1 MCTLFTELQDGERGV
16 WAPQHQQLITQRLV
30 GAPIATS
37 SLLLYLPLPPPL
49 SSPGPR
55 VSFTPPRL
63 DGRRLLPES
72 QGARAYWKTW
82 GKIAACINN
91 SKGEGKGFRAKGSIS
106 RKCGGVCGGKQPKWG
121 NLPSSK
127 FSGKNASVIPISG
140 SPHPSLVS
148 HASDSLQNVCT
159 LDTAHI
165 CIFAH

>member
-30 GAPIATS
+30 GAPI
-37 SLLLYLPLPPPL
+37 LLLYLPLPPPL

-91 SKGEGKGFRAKGSIS
+91 SKGEGVPSKRVDFAQMWRSLRWKAGQSGEISPLLNFRERTLQSFRSLAALI
-106 RKCGGVCGGKQPKWG
+106 P
-121 NLPSSK
+121 PS
-127 FSGKNASVIPISG
+127 
-140 SPHPSLVS
+140 
-148 HASDSLQNVCT
+148 
-159 LDTAHI
+159 
-165 CIFAH
+165 

>member
-91 SKGEGKGFRAKGSIS
+91 SKGEGKRGSEQKGRFRANAAECAVESSQSGEIS
-106 RKCGGVCGGKQPKWG
+106 PLLNFRERTLQSFRSLAALIP
-121 NLPSSK
+121 PS
-127 FSGKNASVIPISG
+127 
-140 SPHPSLVS
+140 
-148 HASDSLQNVCT
+148 
-159 LDTAHI
+159 
-165 CIFAH
+165 